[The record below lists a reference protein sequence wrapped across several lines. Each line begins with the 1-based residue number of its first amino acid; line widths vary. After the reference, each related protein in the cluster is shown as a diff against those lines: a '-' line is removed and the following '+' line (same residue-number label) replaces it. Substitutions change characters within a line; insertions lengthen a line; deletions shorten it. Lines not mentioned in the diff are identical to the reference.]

1 MTLCVACWDRLVDS
15 QMICRVGPQ
24 NIGILSKIGKNMA
37 DSCCANKEQ
46 DLKSLAS
53 RQAKVLWVVLLINFI
68 MFLAEFLFGWISD
81 STALIGD
88 SLDMLGDAL
97 AYGSSL
103 YVVNRSLSAKISA
116 SRLKA
121 YLMIIL
127 GLIVFSRAIYRF
139 LFQVVPEAEIMS
151 AVGIVALV
159 ANLICL
165 VLLTRHK
172 DDDINFTSVWICSRN
187 DIVANVSVLIAA
199 FLVFR
204 LHSPWPDII
213 VGFGITLLFLRSAF
227 GILRDGNAL
236 RV

>member
-1 MTLCVACWDRLVDS
+1 
-15 QMICRVGPQ
+15 
-24 NIGILSKIGKNMA
+24 MA
-37 DSCCANKEQ
+37 DSCCTNKEQ

-53 RQAKVLWVVLLINFI
+53 KQAKVLWIVLAINFV

-103 YVVNRSLSAKISA
+103 YVVKRSLSAKIVA
-116 SRLKA
+116 SRIKA

-127 GLIVFSRAIYRF
+127 GLIVFARAVYHF
-139 LFQVVPEAEIMS
+139 LFQVVPEVEIMGL
-151 AVGIVALV
+151 VGVIALI

-165 VLLTRHK
+165 ALLTRHK
-172 DDDINFTSVWICSRN
+172 NDDINFTSVWICSRN
-187 DIVANVSVLIAA
+187 DIIANFSVLIAA
-199 FLVFR
+199 FMVYQLQ
-204 LHSPWPDII
+204 SSWPDII

-227 GILRDGNAL
+227 GILKDGNKLKA
-236 RV
+236 

>member
-1 MTLCVACWDRLVDS
+1 
-15 QMICRVGPQ
+15 
-24 NIGILSKIGKNMA
+24 MA
-37 DSCCANKEQ
+37 ESCCSNKEE

-53 RQAKVLWVVLLINFI
+53 RQAKVLWIVLTINFT

-103 YVVNRSLSAKISA
+103 YVVNRSLSAKIRA
-116 SRLKA
+116 SRFKA

-127 GLIVFSRAIYRF
+127 GLTVFGRAIYRF
-139 LFQVVPEAEIMS
+139 LFQVVPEVEIMS
-151 AVGIVALV
+151 ILGIMALL

-172 DDDINFTSVWICSRN
+172 NDDINFTSVWICSRN
-187 DIVANVSVLIAA
+187 DIVANVSVLLAA

-204 LHSPWPDII
+204 LQSAWPDIV
-213 VGFGITLLFLRSAF
+213 VGLGITLLFLRSAF
-227 GILRDGNAL
+227 GILKDGNAL
-236 RV
+236 SS